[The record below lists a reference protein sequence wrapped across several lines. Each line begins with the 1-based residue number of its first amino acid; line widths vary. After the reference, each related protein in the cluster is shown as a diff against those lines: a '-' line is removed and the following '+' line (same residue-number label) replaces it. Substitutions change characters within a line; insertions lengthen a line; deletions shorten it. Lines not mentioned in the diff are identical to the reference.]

1 MIGFVLK
8 WFKAPHVRKERAAL
22 VAVASRQPASMS
34 DLKWGTREVMG
45 SLTTW
50 ALLMRLERSGFV
62 SRLYLPE
69 RSGSEPL
76 VAHFFLTEAGRDRL
90 RELMR

>member
-8 WFKAPHVRKERAAL
+8 WFKAPHVREERAAL
-22 VAVASRQPASMS
+22 AAVMSRQPATMS
-34 DLKWGTREVMG
+34 ELKWGTREVMG

-62 SRLYLPE
+62 SRLYLPDQ
-69 RSGSEPL
+69 SAPGPL
-76 VAHFFLTEAGRDRL
+76 VAHFSLTEAGRDRL